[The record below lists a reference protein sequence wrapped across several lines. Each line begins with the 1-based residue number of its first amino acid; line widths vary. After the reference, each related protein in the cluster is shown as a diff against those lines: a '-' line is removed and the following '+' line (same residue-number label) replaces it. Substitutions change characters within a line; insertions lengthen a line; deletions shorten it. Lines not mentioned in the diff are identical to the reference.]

1 MNDLKPLLHGLRTY
15 FPFHREKS
23 GGGTASARYCYAV
36 WMRHLVMLEKN
47 GLPTRPEVVAELG
60 PGDSLGIGLCAL
72 LSGAEA
78 YCAFDVARS
87 GAPRKNREL
96 LLELAAL
103 FREKAAIPDAKEF
116 PRLKPDLDSYAFPSH
131 ILTAGRLAG
140 RRGDDGGRI
149 HYFAPWYDNTV
160 VKEASVDL
168 IIGQAVLEHVRDLE
182 HTYRSLSRWLKPG
195 GVVSFLI
202 DFTSHGM
209 MKEWN
214 GHWRYPDYAWR
225 IIRGRRAYLINRAP
239 HSAHLRLLR
248 DNSFDVAC
256 DRVTAMSSGIG
267 RGDLAPRFRDMS
279 DDDLSTASAFIQA
292 VKR

>member
-1 MNDLKPLLHGLRTY
+1 
-15 FPFHREKS
+15 
-23 GGGTASARYCYAV
+23 
-36 WMRHLVMLEKN
+36 MRHLVMLYKN
-47 GLPTRPEVVAELG
+47 GLSTRPEIVAELG

-78 YCAFDVARS
+78 YCALDVEKSA
-87 GAPRKNREL
+87 APRKNREL
-96 LLELAAL
+96 LVELDAL
-103 FREKAAIPDAKEF
+103 FRGKAGIPDAKEF
-116 PRLKPDLDSYAFPSH
+116 PKVKPDLDSYAFPSH
-131 ILTAGRLAG
+131 ILTADRLLT
-140 RRGDDGGRI
+140 RRGDESGRI

-168 IIGQAVLEHVRDLE
+168 IICQAVLEHVQDLE
-182 HTYRSLSRWLKPG
+182 HTYKSLYRWLKPG

-209 MKEWN
+209 TKEWN

-225 IIRGRRAYLINRAP
+225 IIRGRRAYLINREP

-248 DNSFDVAC
+248 DNGFTVVC
-256 DRVTAMSSGIG
+256 DNTTVMGSGIK
-267 RGDLAPRFRDMS
+267 RSELAPRFKDMS
-279 DDDLSTASAFIQA
+279 DDDLATAIAFIQA